1 MRSDTFNFEIPP
13 RRIAQTPAA
22 RRDESKL
29 MVVRR
34 STGAIEHRV
43 FRDLPGLL
51 NPGDL
56 LVANNTRVN
65 PCRLYA
71 TRKSGGRVEVFVL
84 ARFKMQD
91 SGFKR
96 NNVGSLESRILNL
109 ESGTLYTALTHA
121 GGKLEPGEVLSLEG
135 GTVTLLERDHGGPGH
150 WLVRIESPDNV
161 DDLLARAGKMPLP
174 QYIER
179 ARGPDARDELDRER
193 YQTVFAQ
200 APGAVAAPTAGL
212 HFTPAV
218 FDALAARGVDRAF
231 VTLHVGPGTFRPLKA
246 ETLAGHD
253 MHAEPYTVPPEVE
266 AAVRNA
272 RTSGGRV
279 IAVGTTTCR
288 TLETVSDESGLPRA
302 GDGETRLFIH
312 PPWRFRCVDALITNF
327 HLPRSTLIFL
337 VAAYLGVELTR
348 RAYTE
353 ALAGD
358 YRFFSYGDAML
369 CLP

>member
-13 RRIAQTPAA
+13 QRIAQTPAA

-34 STGAIEHRV
+34 STGAIEHHV

-84 ARFKMQD
+84 RRVDDRWPMADGRD
-91 SGFKR
+91 S
-96 NNVGSLESRILNL
+96 NNPNIEHPTSNIGRYE
-109 ESGTLYTALTHA
+109 ALTHA
-121 GGKLEPGEVLSLEG
+121 GGKLEPGEVLALEG

-150 WLVRIESPDNV
+150 WLLRLECADNV

-179 ARGPDARDELDRER
+179 AKGPDDRDSLDRER

-200 APGAVAAPTAGL
+200 TPGAVAAPTAGL

-218 FDALAARGVDRAF
+218 FDALFARGVSRAF

-246 ETLAGHD
+246 ETLAEHD
-253 MHAEPYTVPPEVE
+253 MHAEQYTVPPEVE
-266 AAVRNA
+266 AAVRKA
-272 RTSGGRV
+272 RTCGGRV

-288 TLETVSDESGLPRA
+288 TLETVSDEQGLPRP
-302 GDGETRLFIH
+302 GSGETRLFIH

-337 VAAYLGVELTR
+337 VAAYLGVDLTR
-348 RAYTE
+348 KAYE
-353 ALAGD
+353 QALAHD

-369 CLP
+369 CVE

>member
-1 MRSDTFNFEIPP
+1 MRSDTFNFEVPP
-13 RRIAQTPAA
+13 QRIAQVPAA
-22 RRDESKL
+22 RRDESRL

-34 STGAIEHRV
+34 GARVLEHRV

-51 NPGDL
+51 APGDL

-71 TRKSGGRVEVFVL
+71 TRQSGGRVEVFVL
-84 ARFKMQD
+84 RQ
-91 SGFKR
+91 
-96 NNVGSLESRILNL
+96 VGGVKAPTES
-109 ESGTLYTALTHA
+109 EQSAAHDGDFEALTHA
-121 GGKLEPGEVLSLEG
+121 GGKLEPGEVLTLDG

-150 WLVRIESPDNV
+150 WLVRIQSREDV
-161 DDLLARAGKMPLP
+161 QAFLARAAKMPLP

-179 ARGPDARDELDRER
+179 AKGPDDRDSLDRER

-200 APGAVAAPTAGL
+200 SPGAVAAPTAGL

-246 ETLAGHD
+246 ATLAEHD
-253 MHAEPYTVPPEVE
+253 MHAEGYTVTAEVE
-266 AAVRNA
+266 AAVRKA
-272 RTSGGRV
+272 RVAGGRV

-288 TLETVSDESGLPRA
+288 TLETVSDEQGLPRP
-302 GDGETRLFIH
+302 GSGETRLFIH
-312 PPWRFRCVDALITNF
+312 PPWRFRCVDALLTNF

-337 VAAYLGVELTR
+337 VAAYLGVDLTR
-348 RAYTE
+348 HAYET

>member
-13 RRIAQTPAA
+13 ERIAQTPAA

-34 STGAIEHRV
+34 STGAIEHHV
-43 FRDLPGLL
+43 FRDLPGVL

-84 ARFKMQD
+84 RTHLPDQSKIQNPKSKIAD
-91 SGFKR
+91 
-96 NNVGSLESRILNL
+96 
-109 ESGTLYTALTHA
+109 ALTHA
-121 GGKLEPGEVLSLEG
+121 GGKLEPGEVLTLEG
-135 GTVTLLERDHGGPGH
+135 GTVTLIERDHGGPGH
-150 WLVRIESPDNV
+150 WLVRIDSKTDV
-161 DDLLARAGKMPLP
+161 HDFLARAAKMPLP

-179 ARGPDARDELDRER
+179 AKGPDDRDNLDRER

-200 APGAVAAPTAGL
+200 NPGAVAAPTAGL

-218 FDALAARGVDRAF
+218 FEALAARGVSRAF
-231 VTLHVGPGTFRPLKA
+231 ITLHVGPGTFRPLKSD
-246 ETLAGHD
+246 TLAGHD
-253 MHAEPYTVPPEVE
+253 MHAEAFTVPPEVE
-266 AAVRNA
+266 GAVRTA
-272 RTSGGRV
+272 RKAGGRV

-288 TLETVSDESGLPRA
+288 TLETVAGEDGLPRA
-302 GDGETRLFIH
+302 ISGETRLFIH
-312 PPWRFRCVDALITNF
+312 PPWRFRCVDALVTNF

-337 VAAYLGVELTR
+337 VAAYLGVDLTR
-348 RAYTE
+348 EAYRQ
-353 ALAGD
+353 ALARD

>member
-13 RRIAQTPAA
+13 ERIAQTPAA

-34 STGAIEHRV
+34 GTGAIEHRV
-43 FRDLPGLL
+43 FKDLPGLL

-71 TRKSGGRVEVFVL
+71 TRASGGRVEVFVL
-84 ARFKMQD
+84 ARCKTAD
-91 SGFKR
+91 SSIQI
-96 NNVGSLESRILNL
+96 NNLGHL
-109 ESGTLYTALTHA
+109 ESGALFTALTNA
-121 GGKLEPGEVLSLEG
+121 GGKLEPGEVLSLQG
-135 GTVTLLERDHGGPGH
+135 ATVTLLERDHGSPGH
-150 WLVRIESPDNV
+150 WLIRIDGTGDV
-161 DDLLARAGKMPLP
+161 DEFLAQAAKMPLP

-179 ARGPDARDELDRER
+179 AKGPDDRDALDRER

-218 FDALAARGVDRAF
+218 FEALAARGVDRAF
-231 VTLHVGPGTFRPLKA
+231 LTLHVGPGTFRPLKA
-246 ETLAGHD
+246 ATLAEHD
-253 MHAEPYTVPPEVE
+253 MHAEGYTVAPELE
-266 AAVRNA
+266 AAVRQA
-272 RTSGGRV
+272 RSRGGRV
-279 IAVGTTTCR
+279 LAVGTTTCR
-288 TLETVSDESGLPRA
+288 TLETVSDDHGMPRP
-302 GDGETRLFIH
+302 GQGQTRLFIH
-312 PPWRFRCVDALITNF
+312 PPWQFRCVDALLTNF

-337 VAAYLGVELTR
+337 VAAYLGVDLTR
-348 RAYTE
+348 KAYQT

>member
-13 RRIAQTPAA
+13 HRIAQAPAS

-34 STGAIEHRV
+34 SSGAIEHHL

-84 ARFKMQD
+84 ARSKPDDSTFKAN
-91 SGFKR
+91 SAGHP
-96 NNVGSLESRILNL
+96 

-121 GGKLEPGEVLSLEG
+121 GGKLEPGETLQLEDA
-135 GTVTLLERDHGGPGH
+135 TVTLLVRDHGGPGH
-150 WLVRIESPDNV
+150 WLIRLDCPGDADEF
-161 DDLLARAGKMPLP
+161 LARAGKMPLP

-179 ARGPDARDELDRER
+179 AKGPDDRDTLDRER

-218 FDALAARGVDRAF
+218 FEALAARGVDRAF
-231 VTLHVGPGTFRPLKA
+231 LTLHVGPGTFRPLKA
-246 ETLAGHD
+246 DTLADHD

-266 AAVRNA
+266 AAVR
-272 RTSGGRV
+272 RTRQHRGRV

-288 TLETVSDESGLPRA
+288 TLETVSDERGAPRP
-302 GDGETRLFIH
+302 GSGETRLFIH

-337 VAAYLGVELTR
+337 VAAYLGVDLTR
-348 RAYTE
+348 EAYAQ
-353 ALAGD
+353 ALARD

-369 CLP
+369 CVE

>member
-1 MRSDTFNFEIPP
+1 MRSDTFNFEIRPE
-13 RRIAQTPAA
+13 RIAQTPAS

-34 STGAIEHRV
+34 SSGTIEHHV

-84 ARFKMQD
+84 ARFKIQD
-91 SGFKR
+91 SGFKL
-96 NNVGSLESRILNL
+96 NNASHL
-109 ESGTLYTALTHA
+109 ESGALYTALTHA
-121 GGKLEPGEVLSLEG
+121 GGRLEPGEVLSLDG
-135 GTVTLLERDHGGPGH
+135 ATVTLLERDHGGPGH
-150 WLVRIESPDNV
+150 WLVRIDSSGDADEF
-161 DDLLARAGKMPLP
+161 LARAGKMPLP

-179 ARGPDARDELDRER
+179 AKGPDDRDTLDRDR

-200 APGAVAAPTAGL
+200 SPGAVAAPTAGL

-218 FDALAARGVDRAF
+218 FEALAARGVNRAF

-246 ETLAGHD
+246 DTLAEHD
-253 MHAEPYTVPPEVE
+253 MHAERYTVPPEVE
-266 AAVRNA
+266 AAVRAA
-272 RTSGGRV
+272 RQAKGRL

-288 TLETVSDESGLPRA
+288 TLETVSEEQGLPRP
-302 GDGETRLFIH
+302 GSGETRLFIH

-337 VAAYLGVELTR
+337 VAAYLGVDLTR
-348 RAYTE
+348 RAYE
-353 ALAGD
+353 QALARD

-369 CLP
+369 CVE